1 MDLFFSYLLY
11 LILFSIS
18 LPIVF
23 LITYR
28 HKSSNPNLPPGT
40 MGWPIIGETLEF
52 ALACQGGNPGR
63 FLNDRMNKYSPQ
75 VFKTSLLEANMA
87 VMCGASGNKFL
98 FSNEDKLVVSWW
110 QRSMKKILCFPS
122 VFNETLT
129 GDKFRPPT
137 FLPEFLKPE
146 ALQHYLA
153 TMDSMASEHIE
164 LNWSPN
170 REVLVFPLARKYS
183 FALAFRLFMSID
195 DPEYVEM
202 ISHPFQILNEGFL
215 SVPIDIPG
223 TTFNRALKAS
233 KFIHNELLAIIRKRK
248 MELEQKGDSA
258 TRDLLSHML
267 LASDENCDVKSEMEI
282 STQVICLLFAT
293 HHTTS
298 SVITFILKYLAEF
311 PDVYSKVLKEQME
324 IAKSKGPEGFLK
336 WDDIQKMKYTWN
348 VANET
353 MRLTPPVQGTFREA
367 ITDITY
373 AGFTIPRGWKM
384 HWNVNTTHRDP
395 KYFPDPEKFNPSRFE
410 GKGPQPFTFVLA
422 FIHHV
427 VTRFKW
433 EKVDPCEKVAYNPSP
448 IPSKGFPIRLQPLQ
462 NGSI

>member
-1 MDLFFSYLLY
+1 
-11 LILFSIS
+11 
-18 LPIVF
+18 
-23 LITYR
+23 
-28 HKSSNPNLPPGT
+28 

-52 ALACQGGNPGR
+52 SLACQGGNPGR

-164 LNWSPN
+164 LNWSSN
-170 REVLVFPLARKYS
+170 RE
-183 FALAFRLFMSID
+183 
-195 DPEYVEM
+195 
-202 ISHPFQILNEGFL
+202 ILNEGFL

-233 KFIHNELLAIIRKRK
+233 KFIHNELLAIIR
-248 MELEQKGDSA
+248 
-258 TRDLLSHML
+258 
-267 LASDENCDVKSEMEI
+267 NEMEI

-410 GKGPQPFTFVLA
+410 GKGPQPFTFVPFGGGPRMCPGREYARAQYLHSY
-422 FIHHV
+422 IM
-427 VTRFKW
+427 W
-433 EKVDPCEKVAYNPSP
+433 
-448 IPSKGFPIRLQPLQ
+448 
-462 NGSI
+462 

>member
-11 LILFSIS
+11 FILFSIS
-18 LPIVF
+18 LLIVF

-28 HKSSNPNLPPGT
+28 HKSSYPNLPPGT

-52 ALACQGGNPGR
+52 SLACQGGNPGR

-164 LNWSPN
+164 LNWSSN

-233 KFIHNELLAIIRKRK
+233 KFIHNELLAIIRK
-248 MELEQKGDSA
+248 
-258 TRDLLSHML
+258 
-267 LASDENCDVKSEMEI
+267 
-282 STQVICLLFAT
+282 
-293 HHTTS
+293 
-298 SVITFILKYLAEF
+298 
-311 PDVYSKVLKEQME
+311 
-324 IAKSKGPEGFLK
+324 
-336 WDDIQKMKYTWN
+336 
-348 VANET
+348 
-353 MRLTPPVQGTFREA
+353 
-367 ITDITY
+367 
-373 AGFTIPRGWKM
+373 
-384 HWNVNTTHRDP
+384 
-395 KYFPDPEKFNPSRFE
+395 
-410 GKGPQPFTFVLA
+410 
-422 FIHHV
+422 
-427 VTRFKW
+427 
-433 EKVDPCEKVAYNPSP
+433 
-448 IPSKGFPIRLQPLQ
+448 
-462 NGSI
+462 

>member
-1 MDLFFSYLLY
+1 MILISHTYPH
-11 LILFSIS
+11 LIL
-18 LPIVF
+18 
-23 LITYR
+23 R
-28 HKSSNPNLPPGT
+28 
-40 MGWPIIGETLEF
+40 
-52 ALACQGGNPGR
+52 
-63 FLNDRMNKYSPQ
+63 
-75 VFKTSLLEANMA
+75 
-87 VMCGASGNKFL
+87 
-98 FSNEDKLVVSWW
+98 
-110 QRSMKKILCFPS
+110 
-122 VFNETLT
+122 
-129 GDKFRPPT
+129 
-137 FLPEFLKPE
+137 
-146 ALQHYLA
+146 
-153 TMDSMASEHIE
+153 
-164 LNWSPN
+164 
-170 REVLVFPLARKYS
+170 
-183 FALAFRLFMSID
+183 
-195 DPEYVEM
+195 
-202 ISHPFQILNEGFL
+202 
-215 SVPIDIPG
+215 
-223 TTFNRALKAS
+223 
-233 KFIHNELLAIIRKRK
+233 
-248 MELEQKGDSA
+248 LEQKGDLA

-410 GKGPQPFTFVLA
+410 GKGPQPFTFVPFGGGPRMCPGREYARAQVLA